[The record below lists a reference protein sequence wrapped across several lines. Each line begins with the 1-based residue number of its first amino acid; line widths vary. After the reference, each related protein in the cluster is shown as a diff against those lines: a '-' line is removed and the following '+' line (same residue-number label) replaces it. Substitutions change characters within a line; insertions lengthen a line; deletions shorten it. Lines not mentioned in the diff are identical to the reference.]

1 MVTNKYKK
9 NVRRLFVLFVVS
21 IVCFFAFFYQSMQQV
36 YSSKVYYFINNL
48 RIMYPEV
55 DVPSALLSN
64 ILQFQITPLMWL
76 LGFIAVALLILM
88 YYYIHSFHKAYSK
101 DINRII
107 DQMDE
112 EDFIPSSLEGE
123 LSLLED
129 KIYAYKKDV
138 TSLREKSYKEKREL
152 SDYIE
157 NIAHQIKTP
166 IASIRLNEEMAEL
179 SHNTELLK
187 DNTASFDRL
196 QQLFDNFMKL
206 SRIENDTIHF
216 NLEIGSIEEL
226 MNEVEEIVSPIL
238 GKTILSISTHD
249 ESFFYDKEWLSEAIY
264 NIIKNCIEEKVTKI
278 HIETYSNNEFIHI
291 KIKDNGKGIDEEAL
305 PHIFER
311 FYRANKQKNGH
322 GIGLA
327 VVKEI
332 IMKHHGYINAYNE
345 DGAVFDLA
353 FAKLDV
359 KEKMI

>member
-1 MVTNKYKK
+1 
-9 NVRRLFVLFVVS
+9 
-21 IVCFFAFFYQSMQQV
+21 
-36 YSSKVYYFINNL
+36 
-48 RIMYPEV
+48 
-55 DVPSALLSN
+55 
-64 ILQFQITPLMWL
+64 
-76 LGFIAVALLILM
+76 
-88 YYYIHSFHKAYSK
+88 
-101 DINRII
+101 
-107 DQMDE
+107 
-112 EDFIPSSLEGE
+112 
-123 LSLLED
+123 
-129 KIYAYKKDV
+129 
-138 TSLREKSYKEKREL
+138 
-152 SDYIE
+152 
-157 NIAHQIKTP
+157 
-166 IASIRLNEEMAEL
+166 
-179 SHNTELLK
+179 
-187 DNTASFDRL
+187 
-196 QQLFDNFMKL
+196 MKL

-311 FYRANKQKNGH
+311 FYRANKQKKGN

-327 VVKEI
+327 LVKEI

>member
-129 KIYAYKKDV
+129 KIYAYKLGPV
-138 TSLREKSYKEKREL
+138 IESVYEKYKKSGHDFVEDDK
-152 SDYIE
+152 
-157 NIAHQIKTP
+157 KTEDETKKKLP
-166 IASIRLNEEMAEL
+166 IRSRIIASEEG
-179 SHNTELLK
+179 LK
-187 DNTASFDRL
+187 
-196 QQLFDNFMKL
+196 K
-206 SRIENDTIHF
+206 
-216 NLEIGSIEEL
+216 
-226 MNEVEEIVSPIL
+226 
-238 GKTILSISTHD
+238 ILSIDKTLEKYGKYSASQLVDITHK
-249 ESFFYDKEWLSEAIY
+249 ESSPW
-264 NIIKNCIEEKVTKI
+264 TKAGAG
-278 HIETYSNNEFIHI
+278 TSQY
-291 KIKDNGKGIDEEAL
+291 
-305 PHIFER
+305 
-311 FYRANKQKNGH
+311 Q
-322 GIGLA
+322 
-327 VVKEI
+327 EI
-332 IMKHHGYINAYNE
+332 S
-345 DGAVFDLA
+345 DDLILQ
-353 FAKLDV
+353 FHKY
-359 KEKMI
+359 ESI